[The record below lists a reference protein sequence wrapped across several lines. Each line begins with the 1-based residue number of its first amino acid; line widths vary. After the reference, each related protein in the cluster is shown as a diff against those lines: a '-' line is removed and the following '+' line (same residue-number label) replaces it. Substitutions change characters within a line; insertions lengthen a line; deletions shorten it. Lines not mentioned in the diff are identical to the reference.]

1 MNLKFSITEL
11 SSLTGKSRPTLY
23 KYITNY
29 NEKKYDNLPYS
40 FIKLFDLISNN
51 DISNKEIIDYC
62 NKTFV
67 NIDDEEFN
75 DFIDF
80 LRVNK
85 QLIDFKQLKKIV
97 EEYIKNEYK
106 IR

>member
-40 FIKLFDLISNN
+40 FIKLFDLILDNETSNR
-51 DISNKEIIDYC
+51 EIIDYC
-62 NKTFV
+62 NKTFL

-75 DFIDF
+75 NFIDF

-97 EEYIKNEYK
+97 EEYIKDEYK

>member
-40 FIKLFDLISNN
+40 FIKLFDLIFDNEASNR
-51 DISNKEIIDYC
+51 EIIDYC

-67 NIDDEEFN
+67 SVDDEEFN
-75 DFIDF
+75 NFIDF

-97 EEYIKNEYK
+97 EEYIKDEYK